1 MASFSH
7 VTPLVLTVVA
17 TCSSLSKTATFAPA
31 FDAAYAAEE
40 PAGPHPAT
48 MTSYG
53 DDFNSTLNGRR
64 R

>member
-53 DDFNSTLNGRR
+53 R
-64 R
+64 